1 MLRGLYLILGGLL
14 LNLFVF
20 GQEDSG
26 VKFNIT
32 VKHKSSVYSYALIK
46 VYRSSSFLDQSNVN
60 QQGGFSYLMPYGFVY
75 QLHFTGEG
83 MATKIIELD
92 LISNIPESEKNT
104 LHDWSIGEIELFKSY
119 KEIDISKLAQPV
131 ARIHYE
137 SDMSE
142 FSIDYKYT
150 GKRKK
155 ELAGVEEQVE
165 KLEKKE
171 AVVEKANKKEYEELV
186 VKGNKALN
194 IRQFK
199 SAQAYFEKAVVLN
212 SEGEAKQKL
221 SAINKVLKKEE
232 KYKVLIAEAKDLYE
246 KGELQQASQ
255 SYVSA
260 SAVKPTSEFPKQQ
273 IALIAQ
279 KIKQDEK
286 QANAFNNFMAVANRA
301 YSESNF
307 VAASAGFKKALDI
320 NPDALLA
327 SKKLEFS
334 ETKIKEKEVQEATDQ
349 KFDNLIVEAKNAR
362 DRGDLSTAEKLLAQA
377 ELVKPGNEI
386 LTAEKV
392 SVEKLVTKQ
401 RKNEAQLA
409 VDQKFSNLILDSKN
423 ARANGDLIEAE
434 RVLTQAEA
442 IKPNDIT
449 LVSEKSTLA
458 ILKDEAKK
466 KEVQV
471 AIDEQFN
478 NLIDEAK
485 SARFK
490 GDLVE
495 AERIV
500 AKAAVVKPND
510 EILASEKSALA
521 VMRKEHKNEK
531 ALAQQALVEENEKE
545 EKYANYLALAKKS
558 ESSGNKKEAIFFYK
572 KAQGFKPQSEDVYSA
587 LATLNK
593 ATVEPVTSTSK
604 TAEAVPNINLDK
616 MDKKS
621 SAFQSKLATLYPE
634 GKTVHKSSKGNKAIT
649 QVIVVSEGRGI
660 EYQQIKYNWGGVYY
674 FKNGDPITKLIF
686 EKETK

>member
-104 LHDWSIGEIELFKSY
+104 VHDWSIGEIELFKSY
-119 KEIDISKLAQPV
+119 KEIDITKLAQPV

-232 KYKVLIAEAKDLYE
+232 KYKVLIAQAKDLYE

-255 SYVSA
+255 RYVSA

-301 YSESNF
+301 YSEGNF

-362 DRGDLSTAEKLLAQA
+362 VRGDLSTAEKLLAQA

-434 RVLTQAEA
+434 RVLAQAEA

-449 LVSEKSTLA
+449 L
-458 ILKDEAKK
+458 
-466 KEVQV
+466 
-471 AIDEQFN
+471 
-478 NLIDEAK
+478 
-485 SARFK
+485 
-490 GDLVE
+490 
-495 AERIV
+495 
-500 AKAAVVKPND
+500 
-510 EILASEKSALA
+510 ASEKSAVA